1 MTRRR
6 DARNPAL
13 IILLM
18 CATLTVMAGATIAPS
33 LPGLQ
38 DHFASLP
45 EAGTLVPLVLTVPG
59 LAIALMSPIAGFL
72 ADHLPKRRLLA
83 AGIVLYV
90 IAGSSGLYLDL
101 IGHILV
107 GRAFLGVAV
116 AGVMTSSM
124 ALIASLYTDAERAR
138 ILGFQAAAMSFGG
151 VVFIL
156 AGGFLAD
163 LHWRGPF
170 AVYLAPMV
178 LIPLIFLKVPRGE
191 RVRDPMDDGHP
202 AIRFPWRFAGIVYFG
217 AFANFLVFYT
227 LPLKLPFLFRVL
239 GIEQA
244 SVAGMAIALLTLAS
258 GLTSLSYGRL
268 RGGIAPGIIAAG
280 AFAVLAV
287 CFTVMA
293 VIPPLPVVFGLM
305 IFVGI
310 ASGTI
315 LPNATTWLYS
325 RIPPQMRGR
334 AAGYMTMSVFTAQ
347 FLSAPIAA
355 YLEPIGGL
363 SAIYAFAAAMATV
376 SAVFYLALGPR
387 VRSGQQAPDTR

>member
-1 MTRRR
+1 MTPRR

-13 IILLM
+13 VILLM
-18 CATLTVMAGATIAPS
+18 CATLTVMAGATISPS

-38 DHFASLP
+38 DHFASTP
-45 EAGTLVPLVLTVPG
+45 GAGALVPLVLTVPG

-72 ADHLPKRRLLA
+72 ADNLPKRRLLA

-90 IAGSSGLYLDL
+90 IAGSSGLFLDS

-116 AGVMTSSM
+116 AGVMTASM
-124 ALIASLYTDAERAR
+124 SLIASLYTDAERAR

-163 LHWRGPF
+163 LNWRGPF
-170 AVYLAPMV
+170 AVYLAPMA

-191 RVRDPMDDGHP
+191 RVRDPLDDGH
-202 AIRFPWRFAGIVYFG
+202 AATGFPWRFAFIIYFG

-227 LPLKLPFLFRVL
+227 LPLKLPFLVRSL

-258 GLTSLSYGRL
+258 GLTSLAYGRL
-268 RGGIAPGIIAAG
+268 RGEIAPGTIAAG
-280 AFAVLAV
+280 AFAILSV
-287 CFTVMA
+287 CFAVMA
-293 VIPPLPVVFGLM
+293 TLPSLPVVFGLM

-363 SAIYAFAAAMATV
+363 SAIYAFAAAMAAA
-376 SAVFYLALGPR
+376 SAVFYFVFGVRGRLAQ
-387 VRSGQQAPDTR
+387 RSRAT